1 MGRKGEQISGRI
13 LRMAITAFCCQRL
26 RCLSLS
32 PALFALVSHAQLS
45 TATTCVFS
53 EWILGIGGW
62 QENQKP
68 ATQICHRLR
77 NKAQL
82 SERGTHPRDTRV
94 HQRAADARAP
104 FSASTLPPTP
114 TPHFCVCPT
123 ERPPPAPP
131 PHLPSPAKYGNPPGL
146 GSRGSRQPA
155 PSRGSAHSVLVRPQS
170 LSPSS
175 VKLTLKLPG
184 RARAEGAGD
193 RRPGPGFLPLPSPA
207 PQQVAHK
214 RAARSRSASLAL

>member
-1 MGRKGEQISGRI
+1 MS
-13 LRMAITAFCCQRL
+13 F
-26 RCLSLS
+26 S
-32 PALFALVSHAQLS
+32 PAFFALVSHAQLS

-53 EWILGIGGW
+53 EWILGTGGW

-82 SERGTHPRDTRV
+82 SERGTHPGDTRV

-104 FSASTLPPTP
+104 FSVATLPP
-114 TPHFCVCPT
+114 
-123 ERPPPAPP
+123 PPLSASAPLSALLPLLLP
-131 PHLPSPAKYGNPPGL
+131 PLPSPAKYGNPPRL

-155 PSRGSAHSVLVRPQS
+155 PSPGSARSVLVLPQS
-170 LSPSS
+170 LSPGSM
-175 VKLTLKLPG
+175 KLTLKLSG
-184 RARAEGAGD
+184 RAGAEGAGS
-193 RRPGPGFLPLPSPA
+193 RRPGQGFLPLPSPA

-214 RAARSRSASLAL
+214 WAARSRSASLAL